1 MSTVADLLERKGR
14 MVFSIDAE
22 ASVFEA
28 IEKMVEC
35 DVAALV
41 VTDANSELA
50 GIISQRDFATKVV
63 LKDESPRSVQVKDIM
78 TKNVLYV
85 RDDTATSICM
95 DIMSQKNFHHLPVIE
110 GRVPVAMVTA
120 GDLFRFVVREQS
132 MAIDELQGY
141 IFDEEGGEG

>member
-1 MSTVADLLERKGR
+1 MSTVADLLESKGR

-110 GRVPVAMVTA
+110 RHTPVAMVTA

>member
-1 MSTVADLLERKGR
+1 MSTVADLLESKGR

-63 LKDESPRSVQVKDIM
+63 LKDESP
-78 TKNVLYV
+78 
-85 RDDTATSICM
+85 
-95 DIMSQKNFHHLPVIE
+95 
-110 GRVPVAMVTA
+110 
-120 GDLFRFVVREQS
+120 
-132 MAIDELQGY
+132 
-141 IFDEEGGEG
+141 